1 MFALRYAAP
10 GSDVKVFVLHSKDG
24 HPRLASEFK
33 KKGTVPYQTP
43 GCAQHGGNGVKLP
56 PFVQIPIE
64 KARLDSS
71 GLIGWNEAQVDIVN
85 MLGAKTWP
93 THPQEE
99 DQEMLSEE
107 LEIEET
113 QIDQSFLDYNHA

>member
-24 HPRLASEFK
+24 HPRLASEFT
-33 KKGTVPYQTP
+33 KKGHMPYQTP

-56 PFVQIPIE
+56 PFIQIPIE

-71 GLIGWNEAQVDIVN
+71 GLDGWNEAQVDIMT
-85 MLGAKTWP
+85 MLGAKKWP
-93 THPQEE
+93 APPQGE
-99 DQEMLSEE
+99 DQGMLSEE
-107 LEIEET
+107 LEVEET
-113 QIDQSFLDYNHA
+113 QIDQSFLDCNHA